1 METWLLACVLQTKRA
16 IWAMKPATAGAP
28 PHRRRTI
35 ARGASAK
42 AACGVRPMV
51 VRATRCLPGPPRS
64 ASRRLQMMYRMKTAR
79 TFAACLPKRRTVR
92 CASAA
97 RAAFVTIPA
106 PRPLRTMVTK
116 RRANHGARRTTSAS
130 TVSGAS
136 ARGARFA
143 RRDLRARPTC
153 RTTPASQC
161 ASRFAT
167 QASRPRTAGCA
178 NAAVVTFA
186 LRRAWRAP
194 VQLASSPSQPATR
207 ASRAMSA
214 WKRAR
219 RSVTLAAR
227 TRTAPFASAAGATF
241 AAAALSIPRTAASR
255 SAKSGAMK
263 TRLHRTAAGAR
274 ARPASSAALGARRAR
289 AST

>member
-1 METWLLACVLQTKRA
+1 
-16 IWAMKPATAGAP
+16 MKPATAGAP
-28 PHRRRTI
+28 PRKRRTI

-51 VRATRCLPGPPRS
+51 VRVTRCLPDPPRS
-64 ASRRLQMMYRMKTAR
+64 ASRRLQMTCRMKTAR
-79 TFAACLPKRRTVR
+79 TSAACLPRKRTASR
-92 CASAA
+92 ASAA
-97 RAAFVTIPA
+97 RAAFVTTRA
-106 PRPLRTMVTK
+106 PRPLRTTVMR
-116 RRANHGARRTTSAS
+116 RRASRGVRQTISAS

-143 RRDLRARPTC
+143 RTGLRARPTC

-167 QASRPRTAGCA
+167 RASRPRTAGCA

-186 LRRAWRAP
+186 QRRAWRAP
-194 VQLASSPSQPATR
+194 VQLASLLWQPATR

-214 WKRAR
+214 WSRAR
-219 RSVTLAAR
+219 RSATLAAR
-227 TRTAPFASAAGATF
+227 MSTAPSANAAAATF
-241 AAAALSIPRTAASR
+241 AAAVPSIPRTAASR
-255 SAKSGAMK
+255 NAKSGATT

-274 ARPASSAALGARRAR
+274 ARPAGSAALEARRAR